1 MQETF
6 LCGAVLIIIAI
17 DFKLNKRLGEE
28 VRYLEKVRRWQDL
41 EECGQ

>member
-1 MQETF
+1 MS
-6 LCGAVLIIIAI
+6 IIIAI

-41 EECGQ
+41 EEWGPSENTRS